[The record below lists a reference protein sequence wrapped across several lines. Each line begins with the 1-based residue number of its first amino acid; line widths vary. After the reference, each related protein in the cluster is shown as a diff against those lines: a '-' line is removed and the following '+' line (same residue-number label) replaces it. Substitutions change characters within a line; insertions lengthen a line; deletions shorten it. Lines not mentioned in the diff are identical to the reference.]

1 MCSVNLLT
9 KLSSCLERW
18 DRDSYFKLTDPKNLA
33 LDPWDL
39 FQFGNITQI
48 FVLNIELTWVSPR
61 RQRAANQY
69 WTRGDLEEA
78 FGLFT
83 KTQTPPAEIYC
94 LYDTLFSDT
103 TAGVSVAGLPED
115 KTRDYH
121 VFLLQYVSKTG
132 KIHPNF
138 FFFI

>member
-1 MCSVNLLT
+1 MIFVWEFNGRSITHEDNLLLYLT
-9 KLSSCLERW
+9 KQKYFSKKHWTNLS
-18 DRDSYFKLTDPKNLA
+18 
-33 LDPWDL
+33 
-39 FQFGNITQI
+39 
-48 FVLNIELTWVSPR
+48 VSL

-69 WTRGDLEEA
+69 WIRGDLEEA

-115 KTRDYH
+115 KTQDYH

-138 FFFI
+138 FFFISCCTWNVME